1 MNRDGGKKTT
11 IQQSRKTQFAKI
23 LLICTTMTQFACVT
37 IQLQPAANGHTRKPS
52 DASPRHAQARACV
65 PSVAAARS
73 IVICPFIDL
82 SAKRLLL
89 ENRHGKNGSPNK
101 TKGGHRTGKKR
112 STKELETVQTIR
124 KKVVLE
130 SRKIR
135 PRQRRGFFIDNFPD
149 RQSRIQ
155 RFAASSISHALA
167 TSAAG

>member
-11 IQQSRKTQFAKI
+11 IRQSRKTPIRKNSPNMHDDDSIRLRDHSAA
-23 LLICTTMTQFACVT
+23 ACGER
-37 IQLQPAANGHTRKPS
+37 AHPS
-52 DASPRHAQARACV
+52 ATGCGASPWPG
-65 PSVAAARS
+65 PSAAAALS

-89 ENRHGKNGSPNK
+89 ENRHCKNGSPNK